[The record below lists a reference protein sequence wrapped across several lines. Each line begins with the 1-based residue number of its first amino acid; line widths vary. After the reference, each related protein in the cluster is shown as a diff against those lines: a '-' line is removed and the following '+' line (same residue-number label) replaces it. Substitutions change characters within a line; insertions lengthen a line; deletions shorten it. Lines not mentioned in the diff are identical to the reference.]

1 MNSSLNTLGTLCEF
15 IKNELNGLYPEREI
29 QNLTDMIISHTLG
42 IPKHEIHI
50 EKGKMI
56 DEVHKLRIIEMVN
69 ELRLGKPVQYIIGYT
84 DFFGLNLRV
93 SPDVLIP
100 RPETEELVK
109 WIIDDHAERSPVILD
124 IGTGSGCIAIA
135 LKKNLPQSEIH
146 ACDVSP
152 SSLTLARKNARS
164 QKVDINFFHHDI
176 SSNSLSESY
185 RNQTDNYSGI
195 NKTQG
200 IHFLYDIIVS
210 NPPYI
215 PLKEKPLMNVN
226 ITGFEPENALFV
238 PDEDPL
244 IFYRNI
250 ANFGLN
256 HLKKN
261 GQIYFEIHE
270 KSGQQVKRLLEG
282 SGYRDINI
290 RKDINGKIRMIKCT
304 NNG

>member
-1 MNSSLNTLGTLCEF
+1 MNSSFNTLGTLCEF

-29 QNLTDMIISHTLG
+29 QSLTDMIISHTLG

-50 EKGKMI
+50 EKGKI
-56 DEVHKLRIIEMVN
+56 INEINKLRITEMVN

-84 DFFGLNLRV
+84 DFFGLSLRV

-109 WIIDDHAERSPVILD
+109 WIIDDHAGRSPVLLD

-152 SSLTLARKNARS
+152 ASLNLARENARS
-164 QKVDINFFHHDI
+164 QKVYINFFHHDI
-176 SSNSLSESY
+176 SSSSLSESY
-185 RNQTDNYSGI
+185 RNQSNNSSGI
-195 NKTQG
+195 SKMQG
-200 IHFLYDIIVS
+200 ISFLYDIIVS

-215 PLKEKPLMNVN
+215 PLKEKRFMNIN

-250 ANFGLN
+250 AGFGLN

-261 GQIYFEIHE
+261 GQIYFEVHE
-270 KSGQQVKRLLEG
+270 KSGQRVKRLLEG